1 MFIVLLLLASGLV
14 ASLVWGFNLS
24 SRLIATTAEK
34 AVLEERLTAMQQ
46 RLADD
51 ATKQRLELEK
61 MANDLLEA
69 KTEQFAKVAKSDLSR
84 LLEPLGKEIDS
95 FRKLTTEQ
103 QQKAVL
109 QYTRFEEQLKLMVLT
124 GQTIGHQAETL
135 AEALKTKSKTQ
146 GRWGEIV
153 LERLLE
159 LSGLTKGVGFEMEVE
174 LKDRKGNKITREDDN
189 RKLRPDAVV
198 YLPEEK
204 CIVIDAKV
212 SLTAYVNA
220 IEQNDPALLKA
231 HVASVKKHIDE
242 LSEKH
247 YERAVGSLD
256 FVLMFTPNEAA
267 YAAALAQ
274 DSSLWEYAY
283 QKKVLLVAPCTLMVA
298 LRIAANLRTL
308 EVRTKYADRLADVGG
323 KLYNKLATFV
333 DTLSSVRKHLENLN
347 TALSKAESQLST
359 GRGNAIRLADELRH
373 LGAETTKELSPE
385 LVDSALNELP
395 DQDAPDSLP

>member
-24 SRLIATTAEK
+24 SRLVATSAEK
-34 AVLEERLTAMQQ
+34 AVLEERLAAMQQ

-159 LSGLTKGVGFEMEVE
+159 LSGL
-174 LKDRKGNKITREDDN
+174 I
-189 RKLRPDAVV
+189 
-198 YLPEEK
+198 
-204 CIVIDAKV
+204 I
-212 SLTAYVNA
+212 
-220 IEQNDPALLKA
+220 
-231 HVASVKKHIDE
+231 
-242 LSEKH
+242 
-247 YERAVGSLD
+247 
-256 FVLMFTPNEAA
+256 
-267 YAAALAQ
+267 
-274 DSSLWEYAY
+274 
-283 QKKVLLVAPCTLMVA
+283 
-298 LRIAANLRTL
+298 
-308 EVRTKYADRLADVGG
+308 
-323 KLYNKLATFV
+323 
-333 DTLSSVRKHLENLN
+333 
-347 TALSKAESQLST
+347 
-359 GRGNAIRLADELRH
+359 
-373 LGAETTKELSPE
+373 
-385 LVDSALNELP
+385 
-395 DQDAPDSLP
+395 